1 MGGRERRRRRRKQDE
16 AWSFYIKLFILFL
29 RRGIQENPLP
39 FFLFLELYR
48 IPSSFSAPNPACM
61 MALGRLEMNTRG
73 EGDSRCCTHPAP
85 KIILEA
91 PATFPQNEVWERDGR
106 GVGVEGEVPFFAFRS
121 SFCPN
126 IAASFPPNQN
136 KLTSPPF
143 SPVFSPLPSIDN
155 CMIGYL
161 FVLSPLSPG
170 RRCTG

>member
-1 MGGRERRRRRRKQDE
+1 MEFLYKTFHPLFEEGNSRE
-16 AWSFYIKLFILFL
+16 
-29 RRGIQENPLP
+29 PLP

-48 IPSSFSAPNPACM
+48 IPFSFSVPNPACM
-61 MALGRLEMNTRG
+61 MVLGRLEMNTRG

-85 KIILEA
+85 KTILEA

-136 KLTSPPF
+136 KLTPPPF
-143 SPVFSPLPSIDN
+143 SPVFPPSPRSI
-155 CMIGYL
+155 
-161 FVLSPLSPG
+161 
-170 RRCTG
+170 TA